1 MCWFSW
7 PAQSGCYGGAICTL
21 WKKCPALRMLH
32 FKYQRCA
39 AWEFNFLFLFLF
51 FSSSSNKISSCW
63 GRKSRCVCFW
73 AASMTAWSQFNIAG
87 IFSSIICAARVYGGP
102 IIEFSFCLLHYGS
115 MQPVSS
121 CLPPLLLLL
130 LCYPSPADTRS
141 ISIAFQTDV
150 AGNKI
155 HPFFPS
161 LISFCIL
168 HFYHSH
174 HSFLLSLSSQRC
186 HVPSLSLLCMQ
197 GIYSQLTRGD

>member
-7 PAQSGCYGGAICTL
+7 QAEWLLRWCHMHTVEKVPRTANAPLQKS
-21 WKKCPALRMLH
+21 ALCCLGI
-32 FKYQRCA
+32 
-39 AWEFNFLFLFLF
+39 LFFISFSF

-121 CLPPLLLLL
+121 CLPSLLPLL
-130 LCYPSPADTRS
+130 LCYPSPADTRP
-141 ISIAFQTDV
+141 ISVAFQTDV

-186 HVPSLSLLCMQ
+186 HVPSLSLLCML